1 MGRRSLATSAEVA
14 RLQFCVVPYPVISSL
29 VARLRPRFSPRLIA
43 ALSPRVSTGAGPARQ
58 TANEAG
64 PISKGAIA
72 VMPMLRGVHVQV
84 ADVVF
89 AVTASPDI
97 DHALDVALDVVVDL
111 AA

>member
-1 MGRRSLATSAEVA
+1 
-14 RLQFCVVPYPVISSL
+14 
-29 VARLRPRFSPRLIA
+29 
-43 ALSPRVSTGAGPARQ
+43 
-58 TANEAG
+58 
-64 PISKGAIA
+64 
-72 VMPMLRGVHVQV
+72 MPMLRGVHMQV